1 MDKEIFVGQI
11 EEVIKKC
18 GGKLLESYKLFD
30 VYEGEQIAK
39 HRKHV
44 DDEIASHHKA
54 EPEGEEKAETEEV
67 IEEVEEVEETIFE
80 RPAEKEE
87 RAEIDRSYYE
97 RASQLLDEAASTEDT
112 VAPEPEKKPV
122 PKAKPAAKP
131 AQQTKTASASL
142 EELMKLMEQEQE
154 KLKKQAFALCRA

>member
-1 MDKEIFVGQI
+1 MKD
-11 EEVIKKC
+11 
-18 GGKLLESYKLFD
+18 L
-30 VYEGEQIAK
+30 
-39 HRKHV
+39 R
-44 DDEIASHHKA
+44 
-54 EPEGEEKAETEEV
+54 
-67 IEEVEEVEETIFE
+67 
-80 RPAEKEE
+80 KEE

-154 KLKKQAFALCRA
+154 KLKKQLDKK